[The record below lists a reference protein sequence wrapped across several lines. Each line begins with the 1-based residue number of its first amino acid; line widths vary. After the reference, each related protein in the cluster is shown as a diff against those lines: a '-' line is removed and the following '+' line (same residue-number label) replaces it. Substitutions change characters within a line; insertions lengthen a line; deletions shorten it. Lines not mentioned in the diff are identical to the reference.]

1 MPVFIYKATDLSGRA
16 VEGEIT
22 VADKKKVMDFLS
34 SKQLILVNVSL
45 KKEKKKKILSSFF
58 SFSASKIDTS
68 DKARLCERLS
78 VLIEAGV
85 NIKEALEILAQDE
98 KKPAMKSF
106 LSELKTNLE
115 KGRPFY
121 VTFESYKNDFPPAFI
136 GSIKT
141 GETSGNLVKIL
152 KQLAVNLKKE
162 QELKKKITAA
172 SIYPSILL
180 ITAVVIVTVLLVFLF
195 PRLAANFTEA
205 GVEMPPLTKILMAIS
220 VFFQNYYLLF
230 FGTIAGFVIF
240 VNVYKRTDKGK
251 LFFAKLIDSIPIVGD
266 LNRKL
271 ILTRFCQTLSMVL
284 SSGIS
289 LIEGL
294 NITSDA
300 VGSEIYKKIILKS
313 QERVQK
319 GMQFSL
325 SLKEHPKY
333 FPHLLTGTMIVSEES
348 GKLDEMLKPLGT
360 FYEEEVDSALT
371 SLVAIL
377 EPALLISLGVV
388 VAFIALAILLPMYQ
402 MLGAV

>member
-1 MPVFIYKATDLSGRA
+1 M
-16 VEGEIT
+16 
-22 VADKKKVMDFLS
+22 
-34 SKQLILVNVSL
+34 
-45 KKEKKKKILSSFF
+45 
-58 SFSASKIDTS
+58 
-68 DKARLCERLS
+68 
-78 VLIEAGV
+78 
-85 NIKEALEILAQDE
+85 
-98 KKPAMKSF
+98 
-106 LSELKTNLE
+106 
-115 KGRPFY
+115 
-121 VTFESYKNDFPPAFI
+121 
-136 GSIKT
+136 
-141 GETSGNLVKIL
+141 
-152 KQLAVNLKKE
+152 
-162 QELKKKITAA
+162 
-172 SIYPSILL
+172 
-180 ITAVVIVTVLLVFLF
+180 LLVFLF

-294 NITSDA
+294 NITADA
-300 VGSEIYKKIILKS
+300 VGSEIYKKIILKN
-313 QERVQK
+313 QKEVQK

-325 SLKEHPKY
+325 SLKQHPKY

-360 FYEEEVDSALT
+360 FYEEEVDSALS

-377 EPALLISLGVV
+377 EPALLIFLGVV

-402 MLGAV
+402 LLGTV